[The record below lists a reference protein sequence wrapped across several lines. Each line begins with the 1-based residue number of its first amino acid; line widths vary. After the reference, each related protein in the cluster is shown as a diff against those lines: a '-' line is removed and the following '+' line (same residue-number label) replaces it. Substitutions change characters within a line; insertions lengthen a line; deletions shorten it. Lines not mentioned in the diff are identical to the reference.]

1 MNSRPLPQH
10 LSARDFCAK
19 LRMQDLDAANAMHAA
34 HTATVQTYISMRC
47 IPQVFEE
54 DALILLHTLQCM
66 VEKNGNC
73 HQKFWQDVCEQLGD
87 LQAFVQAEIAERRA
101 YEAAQVH
108 AAGCVA

>member
-1 MNSRPLPQH
+1 MNSRTLPQH

-34 HTATVQTYISMRC
+34 HTATVQTCISMRC

-73 HQKFWQDVCEQLGD
+73 HTEFWQDVCEELTG
-87 LQAFVQAEIAERRA
+87 LQSMVQQEIAERQA
-101 YEAAQVH
+101 YEASHVY